1 MNVYDFDNTIY
12 DGESAVDFF
21 FFCLKKDVTLLRLVP
36 LLLIKLVK
44 YKMCLITIEELR
56 EYVEKYAKDLLDDF
70 ENFDDIITEFWQKN
84 LQKIKPFYLEQK
96 REDDILL
103 TATFGFLIEIP
114 VRELGIKTVISSEID
129 TKTGKLIRL
138 CYREHK
144 PELLQKYISGNE
156 KICFYTDSMND
167 KSMIDLADE
176 AYLVKGKKIKRLK

>member
-21 FFCLKKDVTLLRLVP
+21 FFCLKKDITLLRLLP

-44 YKMCLITIEELR
+44 YKMCLITIDELR

-70 ENFDDIITEFWQKN
+70 ENLDEILKEFWKKH
-84 LQKIKPFYLEQK
+84 LKKIKPFYLKQK

-114 VRELGIKTVISSEID
+114 VKELGIKTVISSEID
-129 TKTGKLIRL
+129 TKTGKLLRL

-144 PELLQKYISGNE
+144 PELLKKYITENE

-167 KSMIDLADE
+167 KAMIDFADE
-176 AYLVKGKKIKRLK
+176 AYLVKGKKITKLK

>member
-21 FFCLKKDVTLLRLVP
+21 FFCLKKDAGLLKLLPLILVK
-36 LLLIKLVK
+36 LIK
-44 YKMCLITIEELR
+44 YKMCLITIDELR
-56 EYVEKYAKDLLDDF
+56 EYVEKYAKDLLDGF
-70 ENFDDIITEFWQKN
+70 ENLDEILKEFWEKN
-84 LQKIKPFYLEQK
+84 FKKIKGFYLNEK

-114 VRELGIKTVISSEID
+114 VKKLGIKTVISSEVD

-144 PELLQKYISGNE
+144 PKLLQKYISEDE

-167 KSMIDLADE
+167 KSMIEFADE
-176 AYLVKGKKIKRLK
+176 AYLVKGKKIKKLK

>member
-21 FFCLKKDVTLLRLVP
+21 FFCLKKDITLLRLLP

-44 YKMCLITIEELR
+44 YKMCLITINELR

-70 ENFDDIITEFWQKN
+70 ENIDGILDEFWAKN
-84 LQKIKPFYLEQK
+84 FKKIKPFYLEQK
-96 REDDILL
+96 QDNDILL

-114 VRELGIKTVISSEID
+114 VKKLGIKTVICSDID

-144 PELLQKYISGNE
+144 KELLQKYISGNE

-167 KSMIDLADE
+167 KSMIEYADE

>member
-21 FFCLKKDVTLLRLVP
+21 FFCLKKDITLLRLLP

-44 YKMCLITIEELR
+44 YKMCLITIDELKT
-56 EYVEKYAKDLLDDF
+56 YVEKYAKDLLDDF
-70 ENFDDIITEFWQKN
+70 ENLDEVLTEFWKKN
-84 LQKIKPFYLEQK
+84 FKKIKPFYLNQK
-96 REDDILL
+96 KEDDILL
-103 TATFGFLIEIP
+103 TATFGFLIKIP
-114 VRELGIKTVISSEID
+114 VKELGIKTVISSEID
-129 TKTGKLIRL
+129 TKTGELLRL

-144 PELLQKYISGNE
+144 PELLKKHITESE

-176 AYLVKGKKIKRLK
+176 AYLVKGKKITKLK